1 MTPWADIFPD
11 EWVPPR
17 PKEEQ
22 AAEDWAEW
30 MDQKQHDA

>member
-1 MTPWADIFPD
+1 MSIYADLYPEEWTTPC
-11 EWVPPR
+11 

-30 MDQKQHDA
+30 MFQKQHDA